1 MDLDS
6 PIIGPAREPPLR
18 LSQVQHGDGQR
29 QVAEYLGVSKATIYG
44 LCERGEL
51 PYVWVVTSI
60 RIRPR
65 DLEEF
70 IAASVTVAD
79 EPRRHKRKPS

>member
-1 MDLDS
+1 VAPKPADLQVLWGGRD
-6 PIIGPAREPPLR
+6 R
-18 LSQVQHGDGQR
+18 LLKIAE
-29 QVAEYLGVSKATIYG
+29 VAEHLGVSNATVYA

-51 PYVWVVTSI
+51 PYVWVVTSM

-70 IAASVTVAD
+70 IASRVTMT
-79 EPRRHKRKPS
+79 ETRRPHRRKQSTD

>member
-1 MDLDS
+1 
-6 PIIGPAREPPLR
+6 
-18 LSQVQHGDGQR
+18 
-29 QVAEYLGVSKATIYG
+29 VSNATIYA

-51 PYVWVVTSI
+51 PYVWVVSSL

-70 IAASVTVAD
+70 VALRRTVA
-79 EPRRHKRKPS
+79 ERRRPHRRKAPAE

>member
-1 MDLDS
+1 VAPTPADLRVLWGGRD
-6 PIIGPAREPPLR
+6 R
-18 LSQVQHGDGQR
+18 LLKIAD
-29 QVAEYLGVSKATIYG
+29 VAEHLGVCNATVYG

-51 PYVWVVTSI
+51 PYVCLVNSM

-70 IAASVTVAD
+70 VASRLTVAENRRPHRRK
-79 EPRRHKRKPS
+79 EPAE

>member
-1 MDLDS
+1 VAPTPADLRALWGGRD
-6 PIIGPAREPPLR
+6 R
-18 LSQVQHGDGQR
+18 LLKI
-29 QVAEYLGVSKATIYG
+29 AELAEHLGVSNATVYG

-70 IAASVTVAD
+70 VAASLTIP
-79 EPRRHKRKPS
+79 EKPRPHRRKMPAGE

>member
-1 MDLDS
+1 MAPALADLRALWGGRD
-6 PIIGPAREPPLR
+6 RPLK
-18 LSQVQHGDGQR
+18 
-29 QVAEYLGVSKATIYG
+29 VAEVAEHLGVSDATVYG

-51 PYVWVVTSI
+51 PYVWVVTSM

-70 IAASVTVAD
+70 IAGRLAIS
-79 EPRRHKRKPS
+79 EKRRLHRRKPTS